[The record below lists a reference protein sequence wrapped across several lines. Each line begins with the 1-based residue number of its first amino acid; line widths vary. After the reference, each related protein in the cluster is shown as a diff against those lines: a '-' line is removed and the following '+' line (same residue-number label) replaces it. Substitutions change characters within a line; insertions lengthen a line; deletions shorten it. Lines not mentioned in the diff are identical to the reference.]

1 MKENPEMKWH
11 QNPTIIILMLIIF
24 FPVGI
29 YFMWKN
35 EMLIIKRFMASSKN
49 IYKSAGTTGTI
60 KAIKNL
66 PAESM

>member
-35 EMLIIKRFMASSKN
+35 ELWDKKARWIITI
-49 IYKSAGTTGTI
+49 IYIG
-60 KAIKNL
+60 L
-66 PAESM
+66 